1 MRDTF
6 EKVYRLTRIL
16 QYINSNPIMKD
27 CLALKGG
34 TGINLTVFN
43 LPRLSVDID
52 IDYSRETDR

>member
-27 CLALKGG
+27 CLELKGV
-34 TGINLTVFN
+34 TMKKDVL
-43 LPRLSVDID
+43 
-52 IDYSRETDR
+52 